1 MLAESGIEADRIV
14 DSEQALASAA
24 SDGRP
29 VVILGTTSVISE
41 VQTLRESG
49 RLAHVLRGID

>member
-1 MLAESGIEADRIV
+1 VADRIE